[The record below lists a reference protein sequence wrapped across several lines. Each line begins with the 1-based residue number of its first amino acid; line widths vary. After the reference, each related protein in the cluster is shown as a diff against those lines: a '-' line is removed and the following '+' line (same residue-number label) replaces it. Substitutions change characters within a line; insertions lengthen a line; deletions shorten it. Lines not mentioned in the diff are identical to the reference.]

1 MNIKHY
7 LYSEFNL
14 SLKDIPEF
22 SSAPATLDAAS
33 LQLPVG
39 VYTTFRTFPGSRVL
53 RLNDH
58 FRRLEN
64 SMALIGGDLQ
74 IKDGEF
80 RKVIADLF
88 RNSGFDLARIR
99 ISINQNASSGFDCF
113 FIVDKLLTPTPMNY
127 ANGVEVI
134 TRQLHRDNAEAKVT
148 QFIKSTDELRKLI
161 TGSINEILMVDDDG
175 NFLEGLSSNIFC
187 VKDDVV
193 YTADAG
199 VLPGITRSTII
210 ELIQKRGYSIDFN
223 GYPLQNIHTLDELF
237 LTSTTRSVLPVVS
250 VDGHRIGTGKPGAFA
265 QQLLADYEGFITQ
278 NLEPIE

>member
-1 MNIKHY
+1 MIIKHC
-7 LYSEFNL
+7 LYSEFKL

-22 SSAPATLDAAS
+22 TSAPGTLDAAS

-39 VYTTFRTFPGSRVL
+39 VYTTFRTFPGGRVL

-64 SMALIGGDLQ
+64 SMALIGGDLR
-74 IKDGEF
+74 IKDDEF
-80 RKVIADLF
+80 RQVIADLF
-88 RNSGFDLARIR
+88 HKSGFDLARIR
-99 ISINQNASSGFDCF
+99 ISINQNASDSFDSF
-113 FIVDKLLTPTPMNY
+113 FIVDKLQTPSPLKY

-161 TGSINEILMVDDDG
+161 TGPINEILMVDDDG

-223 GYPLQNIHTLDELF
+223 GYPLRNIHTLDELF
-237 LTSTTRSVLPVVS
+237 LTSTTRSVLPVVT

-265 QQLLADYEGFITQ
+265 QQLLADYEAFITQ

>member
-22 SSAPATLDAAS
+22 ASAPATLDAVS

-193 YTADAG
+193 YTADTG

-210 ELIQKRGYSIDFN
+210 ELIQKRGYSIDLN

>member
-1 MNIKHY
+1 MIIKHC
-7 LYSEFNL
+7 LYSEFEL

-22 SSAPATLDAAS
+22 TSAPGTLDAAS

-39 VYTTFRTFPGSRVL
+39 VYTTFRTFPGGRVL

-64 SMALIGGDLQ
+64 SMALIGGDLR
-74 IKDGEF
+74 IKDDEF
-80 RKVIADLF
+80 RQVIADLF
-88 RNSGFDLARIR
+88 HKSGFDLARIR
-99 ISINQNASSGFDCF
+99 ISINQSASDNFDCF
-113 FIVDKLLTPTPMNY
+113 FIVDKLQTPSPLKY

-161 TGSINEILMVDDDG
+161 TGPINEILMVDDDG

-223 GYPLQNIHTLDELF
+223 GYPLRNIRTLDELF
-237 LTSTTRSVLPVVS
+237 LTSTTRSVLPVVT

-265 QQLLADYEGFITQ
+265 QQLLADYEAFITQ